1 MVRGFCAGAR
11 LLRKRR
17 SYTPPVAGATA
28 AVTGPLPGEGRVG
41 EPDRIP
47 TVAPTSEPLPVTRKS
62 PAFHFAVAMVMRST
76 VLFGLSTPERA
87 DGSLEPALFSACTVN
102 V

>member
-1 MVRGFCAGAR
+1 MVRGFCPGAR

-28 AVTGPLPGEGRVG
+28 AVTGPLPSEGPVA
-41 EPDRIP
+41 EPERIS
-47 TVAPTSEPLPVTRKS
+47 TVAPTSEPLPVNRK
-62 PAFHFAVAMVMRST
+62 PPTFHFAVAMVMRAT
-76 VLFGLSTPERA
+76 PLLGLSTPERA